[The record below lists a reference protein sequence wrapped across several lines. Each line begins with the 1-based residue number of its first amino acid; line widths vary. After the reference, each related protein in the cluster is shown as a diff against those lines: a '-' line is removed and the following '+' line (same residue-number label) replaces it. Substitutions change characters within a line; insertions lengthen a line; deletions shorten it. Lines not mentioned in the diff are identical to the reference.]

1 MLKGFRTFLLRG
13 DVIELSIAV
22 VIGVALETLIGS
34 VAQAVILPFVG
45 IFLGGGIEA
54 GQVVIQGQVID
65 FTMLL
70 SAILVFLI
78 TVAVI
83 YFFFVVPINRLR
95 STFSRDEAEHE
106 ALSEEAA
113 LLREIRDLLR
123 AQQQQ

>member
-1 MLKGFRTFLLRG
+1 MLKGFRTFALRG

-45 IFLGGGIEA
+45 IFLGGGIDA
-54 GQVVIQGQVID
+54 GQVTVQGQVID

-95 STFSRDEAEHE
+95 STFSDDEADDAEPPE
-106 ALSEEAA
+106 DVV
-113 LLREIRDLLR
+113 LLREIRDLL
-123 AQQQQ
+123 ASQQR